1 MRSRQYGLTVGR
13 IWGFVVAGAA
23 LLYSAGYSIAAFRRG
38 AWLAG
43 MSRVNVAV
51 AIALIAVLCAALTPL
66 LSPYRLAADSQF
78 RLIRERGLAV
88 MEDKRTKGFAFPQNT
103 PLQYLRFDS
112 GRYGLV
118 KLQELADSP
127 TGKDADGV
135 RQAAK
140 RLLAQKNRW
149 EFQPASDTAVVL
161 GKLHTYPAGRMLDQ
175 DLKDKLIADLAKPEN
190 RFTFQPLSEENVVGI
205 YLDLDGDGVDEFVLL
220 TANHGIVYARREGG
234 WNLVADANPISFGPQ
249 WKSGLLDELAK
260 GNVSATAP
268 KWKELSIGS
277 RTFTVSGRGGR
288 AIGIRQVL
296 PNPMTSPG
304 DPQ

>member
-1 MRSRQYGLTVGR
+1 MRSRQYGLTVER

-23 LLYSAGYSIAAFRRG
+23 LLYSTGYAIAAFGRG

-78 RLIRERGLAV
+78 RLIRERGLAAT
-88 MEDKRTKGFAFPQNT
+88 EDTHPNRFGMAQDT
-103 PLQYLRFDS
+103 PLHYLRFDS
-112 GRYGLV
+112 GQYGRG
-118 KLQELADSP
+118 KLQELADSS
-127 TGKDADGV
+127 TGRDAGGV
-135 RQAAK
+135 RQAAS

-149 EFQPASDTAVVL
+149 ESHPASDTAALL
-161 GKLHTYPAGRMLDQ
+161 GTLHTYPAGRMLDQ
-175 DLKDKLIADLAKPEN
+175 DLKDKLTADLAKPEN
-190 RFTFQPLSEENVVGI
+190 SFTFQPLSEQNVVGI
-205 YLDLDGDGVDEFVLL
+205 YLDLDGDGVDEFVFL
-220 TANHGIVYARREGG
+220 TANHGIVYARREGD
-234 WNLVADANPISFGPQ
+234 WNLVADANPISFGPR

-260 GNVSATAP
+260 GNVSAMAP

-296 PNPMTSPG
+296 P
-304 DPQ
+304 PQE